1 MPRDFVTTYSLAKFL
16 QHACE
21 TCPCG
26 PVNMDTTSRE
36 EIEALMSIIEDE
48 VCVGDCNVYLMGC
61 IFSPENFES
70 LQKDLQKLLAK
81 CV

>member
-1 MPRDFVTTYSLAKFL
+1 
-16 QHACE
+16 
-21 TCPCG
+21 
-26 PVNMDTTSRE
+26 MDTTSRE